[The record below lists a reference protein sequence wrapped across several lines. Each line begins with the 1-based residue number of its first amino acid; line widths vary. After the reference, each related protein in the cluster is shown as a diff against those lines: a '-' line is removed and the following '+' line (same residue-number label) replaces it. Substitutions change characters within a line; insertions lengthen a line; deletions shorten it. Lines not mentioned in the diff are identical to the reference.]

1 MWGWW
6 RSCWAAEAEKRK
18 SRKCGVD
25 KHAFMRYNQPCVCG
39 RSSSGRAR
47 PCQGRGS
54 EFEPRRPL
62 QKEAPSLR
70 MVLLFACSAALT
82 VVSAGCR
89 PLARCGSRDTSSKPP
104 RFIRRRR
111 RFGAFLVARG
121 QVIESARETRLRF
134 PLHTPPFLAVCRGA
148 DSRYSC
154 HAAFAAWQLSFPGV
168 LSPAGRAL
176 SAKPSAPETRS
187 PGASAGSAASTALQ
201 DGPHSP
207 YPVRTSARTC
217 W

>member
-1 MWGWW
+1 
-6 RSCWAAEAEKRK
+6 
-18 SRKCGVD
+18 
-25 KHAFMRYNQPCVCG
+25 MRYNQPCVCG

-70 MVLLFACSAALT
+70 MVLFFACSAALT

-121 QVIESARETRLRF
+121 RVIESARETRLRF
-134 PLHTPPFLAVCRGA
+134 PLHTPPLPCGMQGCGQQIQLPCGESRMAAVISGSPVSGWEGA
-148 DSRYSC
+148 QCQTVCARDAITGSVSRLSSVDSVTRW
-154 HAAFAAWQLSFPGV
+154 AA
-168 LSPAGRAL
+168 
-176 SAKPSAPETRS
+176 
-187 PGASAGSAASTALQ
+187 
-201 DGPHSP
+201 
-207 YPVRTSARTC
+207 
-217 W
+217 